1 MNKIRSFITRMRR
14 VLIMNKKVLI
24 VEDEGSIRGFLK
36 INFKRNNF
44 TVIEAESG
52 EKAIENARIE
62 KPIITILDIMLPGID
77 GFKTCEILRREFP
90 QMGIIILTARSQ
102 DMDKIM
108 GLEFGADDYMIK
120 PFNPLELIARVN
132 SLLRRIGSQENRSDL
147 IVSGNYKIDDRA
159 MKVYKDDAEI
169 DLTPKE
175 YMLMKIFMNNP
186 GKALSRNELL
196 NLVWG
201 YDYIGD
207 TKIVDVNIRRL
218 REKVEEESSHP
229 KTIETVWGV
238 GYRWR
243 KN

>member
-1 MNKIRSFITRMRR
+1 M
-14 VLIMNKKVLI
+14 KKVLI
-24 VEDEGSIRGFLK
+24 VEDENSIRGFLK
-36 INFKRNNF
+36 INFRRNNF

-52 EKAIENARIE
+52 EAAIEKTKVENPE
-62 KPIITILDIMLPGID
+62 VTILDIMLPGID
-77 GFKTCEILRREFP
+77 GFKTCEILRKEFP
-90 QMGIIILTARSQ
+90 RMGIIMLTARSQ

-132 SLLRRIGSQENRSDL
+132 SLLRRIGTSEKNSEKSV
-147 IVSGNYKIDDRA
+147 IVSGEYKIDTSA
-159 MKVYKDDAEI
+159 MKVYRRGGKI

-175 YMLMKIFMNNP
+175 YMLMKIFMENK

-201 YDYIGD
+201 YSYIGD

-218 REKVEEESSHP
+218 REKVEEDSSKP
-229 KTIETVWGV
+229 KVIETVWGV

-243 KN
+243 EN

>member
-1 MNKIRSFITRMRR
+1 M
-14 VLIMNKKVLI
+14 KKVLI
-24 VEDEGSIRGFLK
+24 VEDESSIRGFLK

-44 TVIEAESG
+44 TVIEAETG
-52 EKAIENARIE
+52 EIAIKKARIE
-62 KPIITILDIMLPGID
+62 NPIVTILDIMLPGID
-77 GFKTCEILRREFP
+77 GFKTCEILRKEFP
-90 QMGIIILTARSQ
+90 QMGIIMLTARSQ

-132 SLLRRIGSQENRSDL
+132 SLLRRIGTDENNKKGEI
-147 IVSGNYKIDDRA
+147 IVSGQYKIDTIA
-159 MKVYKDDAEI
+159 MKVYRGDEEL

-175 YMLMKIFMNNP
+175 YMLMKIFMNNK

-201 YDYIGD
+201 YDYVGD

-218 REKVEEESSHP
+218 REKIEKDSSKP
-229 KTIETVWGV
+229 KVIQTVWGV

-243 KN
+243 ED

>member
-1 MNKIRSFITRMRR
+1 
-14 VLIMNKKVLI
+14 MNKKVLI

-90 QMGIIILTARSQ
+90 KMGIIILTARSQ

-159 MKVYKDDAEI
+159 MKAYKDDAEI